1 MPSPPQGART
11 MMTRKR
17 ALASWCLLAAGAA
30 TTGCGGLPPDAADPT
45 DTVSAAAVAEQFFDT
60 SQETQDLTGLTTYG
74 IKSGRM
80 EAFDVDL
87 EAVFTVDI
95 STPSSRSPRTK
106 KGKLTYSVLGEKR
119 QVSF

>member
-1 MPSPPQGART
+1 MPSPPQGAGT
-11 MMTRKR
+11 MTTRKR

-30 TTGCGGLPPDAADPT
+30 TTGCGGLPPDADPT
-45 DTVSAAAVAEQFFDT
+45 ETVSAAAVAEQFFDT

-87 EAVFTVDI
+87 EAVFTVNI

-106 KGKLTYSVLGEKR
+106 K
-119 QVSF
+119 